1 MTYAPPRRRRAAAP
15 PRRRRRVGGQYNMRL
30 IDGALSD
37 AMSGFEHNAV
47 TPLGLATP
55 MPIIVHSAIAKLP
68 GGHFW
73 LGGGEVDLKLRF
85 DTAVFLEHFKPV
97 VADVC
102 G

>member
-1 MTYAPPRRRRAAAP
+1 
-15 PRRRRRVGGQYNMRL
+15 MRL